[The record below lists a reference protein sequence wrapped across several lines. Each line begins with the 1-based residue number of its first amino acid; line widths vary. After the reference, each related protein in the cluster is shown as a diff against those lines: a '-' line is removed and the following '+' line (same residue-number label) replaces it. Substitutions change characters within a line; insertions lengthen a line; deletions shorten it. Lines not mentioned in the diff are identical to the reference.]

1 MKQIKN
7 LSTHSL
13 RTEECFG
20 FLQQV
25 ATLAKD
31 MLTVETDKA
40 MVDALATAVNAYDDA
55 LKQSTKNS
63 KTAEMNAADAAADTA
78 WRVARAYAKAMSSH
92 PDAAVAAIGKTIYD
106 VFVKFGDLASLGF
119 HEEYGRYYN
128 LLQELANVYEEDR
141 EAAAF
146 DPWLE
151 NMDDCYHNF
160 INLRDAKVSE
170 DTTYQTGIVKESRT
184 AAEEAYK
191 AFVQRVNALCIVMG
205 EETYAPFIDQVNVVI
220 DSLNATIAARETKA
234 AKKREKDEE

>member
-128 LLQELANVYEEDR
+128 LLQELANVREEDR
-141 EAAAF
+141 ETTAF

-151 NMDDCYHNF
+151 NMDDCYHRF